1 MNETREDR
9 QQRLDAEEVQV
20 KAERKLYKAL
30 VRGVKANCHKDKAG
44 LQAVVYQL
52 EHLQSVGK
60 ARRGLSAERWVEAY
74 KEGIE
79 RFKTK

>member
-9 QQRLDAEEVQV
+9 QQRIDAEEVQV

-44 LQAVVYQL
+44 LQAVTYQM
-52 EHLQSVGK
+52 EHIQSVGK
-60 ARRGLSAERWVEAY
+60 ASDGLSLERTVAAY